1 MLALS
6 CGGDVEAPEA
16 RVREALAALEAAVEA
31 RDVAA
36 IRERISDAYR
46 DAEGRDERALAG
58 LATFH
63 FMRNQAVYALV
74 RVHAIE
80 FPAPDRAR
88 VEAVVALAG
97 TPIDDVESLLD
108 VRADLHRMT
117 AELVDEDGSWRVVA
131 AAWRPAALADLR

>member
-1 MLALS
+1 
-6 CGGDVEAPEA
+6 
-16 RVREALAALEAAVEA
+16 VRAALAALEAAVEA

-108 VRADLHRMT
+108 VRADLHRMA
-117 AELVDEDGSWRVVA
+117 AELADEDGSWRVAA